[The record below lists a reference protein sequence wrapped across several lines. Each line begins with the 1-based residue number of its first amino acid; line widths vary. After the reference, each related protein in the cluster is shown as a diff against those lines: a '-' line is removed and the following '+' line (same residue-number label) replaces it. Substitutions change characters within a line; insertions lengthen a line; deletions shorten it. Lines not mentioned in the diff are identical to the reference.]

1 MHLHIHKYHGELQC
15 EFTVL
20 ASFQWNTVSCFH
32 RVFKCCLRRFQKC
45 PWGRD
50 VLSHFKIYLES
61 FFNDLMTFHMS
72 HYLTRKWSSWNQSLL
87 WVYPGLT
94 KAYRNFFPQKWE
106 KPDLLDTTHA
116 SMERTCTLHTEQPCL
131 GLNSG
136 SSCCGATLIHHVAKG
151 FSEILLGGTV
161 IHIYL
166 SPLPLKSYVYWR
178 AQHPAKPISWQLF
191 LIYCSHVV
199 CRFSFTVNALGF
211 RHECAD
217 ECLHRGKQRH
227 CHSRSYIPSFYEK
240 DIN

>member
-1 MHLHIHKYHGELQC
+1 
-15 EFTVL
+15 
-20 ASFQWNTVSCFH
+20 
-32 RVFKCCLRRFQKC
+32 
-45 PWGRD
+45 
-50 VLSHFKIYLES
+50 
-61 FFNDLMTFHMS
+61 MTFHMS

-131 GLNSG
+131 GLNSR

-151 FSEILLGGTV
+151 FSEILLSGTV

-211 RHECAD
+211 RQECAD
-217 ECLHRGKQRH
+217 ECLHRGKQWH
-227 CHSRSYIPSFYEK
+227 CHSRSYIQSFYGK